1 MPNRQIIKNVEKKI
15 DSELSETYES
25 KDDNNAD
32 QYQNYLQ
39 KISTFDTPLKSK
51 RIIKSIDK
59 SATKPYVNRKNQ
71 QGVEQ

>member
-1 MPNRQIIKNVEKKI
+1 MPNRQIIKNIEKKI

-39 KISTFDTPLKSK
+39 KISSFDTPLKSK

-59 SATKPYVNRKNQ
+59 STTKPYVQRKGQ